1 VLPTMM
7 TSRIKELP
15 TTLVALED
23 TRKTMAEDTVGATL
37 TTTITNTKTNTILNN
52 MEAMVDSHTT
62 WATKTTSTNAVDTV
76 LVAWAIHTV
85 CSRAVEVINLVE
97 LTRLETSKTMIKRE
111 RREDE
116 ETEILPCNNFSS
128 KRLRPDL
135 DCLVKLVKD
144 LNQLLPPPLEPAD
157 GPTKLEDGA
166 EAVHRAGKAAK
177 QNISERSLL
186 LALT

>member
-7 TSRIKELP
+7 TSRINKELP

-23 TRKTMAEDTVGATL
+23 TRKIVAEDIVGATL
-37 TTTITNTKTNTILNN
+37 TTTITSSSTKTNTILNN
-52 MEAMVDSHTT
+52 MEAMVNSHTT

-85 CSRAVEVINLVE
+85 CSKAVEVIKLVE
-97 LTRLETSKTMIKRE
+97 LTLLETSKTMIKRE

-135 DCLVKLVKD
+135 DCLVKD
-144 LNQLLPPPLEPAD
+144 RNRLLPPPLELAD

-177 QNISERSLL
+177 QNISQRSLL
-186 LALT
+186 LALP